1 VTAGLA
7 VPRTAPRESVLA
19 RLWRWAGRR
28 PAAARIAAIV
38 AFLVLW
44 EALARALGDPL
55 FFAPLSRTIAVFP
68 DVLHDPDVMH
78 AVVTTFWEVAVAF
91 GISVVIGLAVGVP
104 VGLHR
109 TTNES
114 IYPIVL
120 LLYGIPQVTILPLV
134 VLIFGIGPASR
145 IAFGVTHGMFPVII
159 SIVAGVGRM
168 SPILETSAHSMGA
181 SRAQLFRHVIFPQM
195 VPAFFTG
202 MRLGMSLVLLG
213 VLLAELYS
221 SQGGI
226 GQYTTAYTEA
236 FQPAHLFG
244 LVAILAAMA
253 IALNETVRRAE
264 LRSSRWRD

>member
-1 VTAGLA
+1 MAGLA
-7 VPRTAPRESVLA
+7 IPSGRPAESALA

-28 PAAARIAAIV
+28 PVTARLAAIAV
-38 AFLVLW
+38 FLLAW
-44 EALARALGDPL
+44 ELGARAFGDTM
-55 FFAPLSRTIAVFP
+55 FFAPLSETIAKFP
-68 DVLHDPDVMH
+68 DVVRDPSVMH
-78 AVVTTFWEVAVAF
+78 AVATTFWEVAVAF
-91 GISVVIGLAVGVP
+91 ALSVVIGLAVGLP

-114 IYPIVL
+114 VYPIVL

-145 IAFGVTHGMFPVII
+145 IAFGVSHGMFPMII
-159 SIVAGVGRM
+159 SIVAGVSRM
-168 SPILETSAHSMGA
+168 SPLLATSARSMGA
-181 SRAQLFRHVIFPQM
+181 SPLQVFRHVIFPQM

-202 MRLGMSLVLLG
+202 MRLAMSLVLLG

-244 LVAILAAMA
+244 LVGMLAAMA
-253 IALNETVRRAE
+253 IALNEAVRRAE
-264 LRSSRWRD
+264 IRASRWRR

>member
-1 VTAGLA
+1 MAGIA
-7 VPRTAPRESVLA
+7 VPRPGPAEPA
-19 RLWRWAGRR
+19 RVRLRRWAGRR
-28 PAAARIAAIV
+28 PAVARIGAIV
-38 AFLVLW
+38 VFLLLW
-44 EALARALGDPL
+44 EAVTRAFGDSL
-55 FFAPLSRTIAVFP
+55 FVAPLSVTIARFP
-68 DVLHDPDVMH
+68 DVLSDPDVMH

-91 GISVVIGLAVGVP
+91 GLSVAIGLAIGVP

-114 IYPIVL
+114 VYPIVL

-134 VLIFGIGPASR
+134 VLIFGIGPGSR
-145 IAFGVTHGMFPVII
+145 IAFGVTHGMFPMII
-159 SIVAGVGRM
+159 SIVAGVSRM
-168 SPILETSAHSMGA
+168 SPILTTSARSMGA
-181 SRAQLFRHVIFPQM
+181 SRAQLFRHVVFPQM

-253 IALNETVRRAE
+253 IALNEAVRRAE
-264 LRSSRWRD
+264 IRASRWRG

>member
-1 VTAGLA
+1 MAGIA
-7 VPRTAPRESVLA
+7 VPRPGGSGPAPV

-28 PAAARIAAIV
+28 PAVARLAAIV
-38 AFLVLW
+38 VFLALW
-44 EALARALGDPL
+44 EGVTRAFGDPL
-55 FFAPLSRTIAVFP
+55 FVAPLSETIARFP

-91 GISVVIGLAVGVP
+91 ALSVAIGLAVGVP

-109 TTNES
+109 ATNES
-114 IYPIVL
+114 VYPIVL

-145 IAFGVTHGMFPVII
+145 IAFGVTHGMFPMII
-159 SIVAGVGRM
+159 SIVAGVSRM
-168 SPILETSAHSMGA
+168 SPILATSAYSMGA
-181 SRAQLFRHVIFPQM
+181 SRAQLFRHVVFPQM

-253 IALNETVRRAE
+253 ILLNEAVRRAE
-264 LRSSRWRD
+264 IRASRWRG

>member
-1 VTAGLA
+1 MAGVA
-7 VPRTAPRESVLA
+7 VAGTRSDESLLS
-19 RLWRWAGRR
+19 RLRSWAARR
-28 PAAARIAAIV
+28 PAAARVGAII
-38 AFLVLW
+38 AFLALW
-44 EALARALGDPL
+44 EILGLLFGDPL
-55 FFAPLSRTIAVFP
+55 FFAPLSRTIAAFP
-68 DVLHDPDVMH
+68 DVIEDPQVMH
-78 AVVTTFWEVAVAF
+78 AVLTTFWEVAVAF
-91 GISVVIGLAVGVP
+91 GLSVAIGLAIGIP

-109 TTNES
+109 STNES

-145 IAFGVTHGMFPVII
+145 IAFGVTHGMFPMII
-159 SIVAGVGRM
+159 SIVAGVSRM
-168 SPILETSAHSMGA
+168 SPILDTAARSMGA
-181 SRAQLFRHVIFPQM
+181 NRAQLFRHVVFPQM

-226 GQYTTAYTEA
+226 GQYTTAYTES

-253 IALNETVRRAE
+253 IALNEAVRRAE
-264 LRSSRWRD
+264 IRASRWRG